1 MELSRLPMKNAG
13 QSDQSGETGVQ
24 LRFLKKK
31 EMPNEQSP
39 SARGQNASNLCTR
52 SFGGR
57 HFPRPREHAAN

>member
-24 LRFLKKK
+24 LRFLTKK

-52 SFGGR
+52 
-57 HFPRPREHAAN
+57 